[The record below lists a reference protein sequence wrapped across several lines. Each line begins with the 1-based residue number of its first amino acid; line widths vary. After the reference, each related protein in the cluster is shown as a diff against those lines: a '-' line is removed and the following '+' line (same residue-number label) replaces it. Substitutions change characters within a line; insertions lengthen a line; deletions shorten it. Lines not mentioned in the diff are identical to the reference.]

1 MNLSLFAVF
10 THLNPSFMEVPGVL
24 VSSHLNI
31 PLLNVLLAVCYFSSL
46 APGFFP
52 ESRACDV
59 GFLDVGLFAGSFTCE
74 K

>member
-31 PLLNVLLAVCYFSSL
+31 ALLNVLLAVCYFSSL
-46 APGFFP
+46 APAFLP
-52 ESRACDV
+52 ETEPVMWASH
-59 GFLDVGLFAGSFTCE
+59 VGLFVGSFTCE